1 MRLQPLTNAWD
12 TPRSV
17 DTTLPDAVELDDFLC
32 ADADFIAHECS
43 DDAVIDSVRKEHAES
58 GEEDGKN
65 QAQERL
71 GSSMCLMLSTL
82 SGLDSASTMTKLCIA
97 Y

>member
-1 MRLQPLTNAWD
+1 M
-12 TPRSV
+12 
-17 DTTLPDAVELDDFLC
+17 DTTLPDAVELDHFLC
-32 ADADFIAHECS
+32 TDADLIAHEECS
-43 DDAVIDSVRKEHAES
+43 DNAVMDSVHKEHAES
-58 GEEDGKN
+58 GDGDGEN

-82 SGLDSASTMTKLCIA
+82 SGLSSASTMTKLCIA